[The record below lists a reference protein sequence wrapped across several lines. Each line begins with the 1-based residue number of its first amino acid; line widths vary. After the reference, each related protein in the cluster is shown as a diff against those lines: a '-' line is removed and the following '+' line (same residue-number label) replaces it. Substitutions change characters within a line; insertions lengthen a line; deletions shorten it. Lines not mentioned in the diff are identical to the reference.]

1 MRRHLL
7 PFAALVVGGLFA
19 SVAPAG
25 ATTSNATPHAAATTT
40 TEPPTTL
47 PINTAPSTQPAGAT
61 NPAATGQIIMIKLPV
76 GNLAAAEKFYG
87 NVFGAKLAI
96 SVGANAHIVTFPSGG
111 TGLVLLKR
119 NPKQKSATGAFI
131 IKVPDLNAS
140 LSLALANGAKKQGT
154 FAGAPASQI
163 AHSVDTLDPWGNQV
177 EILQIG

>member
-7 PFAALVVGGLFA
+7 PFAVLVVGGVFA
-19 SVAPAG
+19 FGAPAG
-25 ATTSNATPHAAATTT
+25 ATTSNATQHAAATT

-47 PINTAPSTQPAGAT
+47 PINTAPSTQPAGET

-87 NVFGAKLAI
+87 DVFGAKLAI

-131 IKVPDLNAS
+131 IKVPDMNAS

-154 FAGAPASQI
+154 FAGAPASQV